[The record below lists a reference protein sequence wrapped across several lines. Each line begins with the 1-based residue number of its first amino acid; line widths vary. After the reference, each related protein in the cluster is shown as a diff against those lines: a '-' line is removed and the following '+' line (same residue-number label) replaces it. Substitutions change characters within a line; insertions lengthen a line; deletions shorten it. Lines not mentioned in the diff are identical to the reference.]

1 MLVILSS
8 ILTLIFVI
16 LFSHEPILL
25 FCILSVQILILNQ
38 FVGLP
43 LLFYLLV
50 GLGGVGAEILAV
62 NLGKETWNYKQN
74 HLKGV
79 PIWLFPLWSLAG
91 AMIVYFYQLTKNL

>member
-16 LFSHEPILL
+16 LFSQEPVLL
-25 FCILSVQILILNQ
+25 FCLLSVQVLILIR
-38 FVGLP
+38 FIGLP

-50 GLGGVGAEILAV
+50 GLGGVGAEILAI
-62 NLGKETWNYKQN
+62 NLGKETWNYKQH

-91 AMIVYFYQLTKNL
+91 AMIVYFYQLTTDL